1 MVELCILY
9 GQNEEG
15 MASELIAFCTSTRK
29 DCLTLETLNS
39 FEHEVRRN
47 CRQTNNVNFCVCSV
61 ERWSTVL
68 RRVCTLESDL
78 DSSPNVSVDH
88 LLIDS

>member
-29 DCLTLETLNS
+29 DCFTLETLNS

-47 CRQTNNVNFCVCSV
+47 CRQTNNVNFRVCSV
-61 ERWSTVL
+61 GRWSTVL

-78 DSSPNVSVDH
+78 DPSPKVSLDQ
-88 LLIDS
+88 LFNDS